1 MRMGLRASR
10 SAARFAGALA
20 AVALLALTGCA
31 THPAVTPP
39 AVVAVPDPAGPY
51 AITDPLLATVAGTPK
66 SQLPVLPG
74 RVPSRA
80 ERLPRVDPAR
90 IPSVFFDENEIRY
103 SLASQRGPAPL
114 VFVIAGTGS
123 RYSSGQMQYLE
134 ALLYGHGFH
143 VVSLSSPT
151 HPDFILTASET
162 HVPGYMR
169 QDVEDLY
176 ALMTRIRAAHSE
188 LEVTSFSLAG
198 YSLGATEAA
207 FLAKHDAAEHVF
219 DFDRVLLINPSV
231 SLYESS
237 RILDS
242 MFTNA
247 LPEGPTGV
255 DTMIG
260 ELFARVTPYVHSRA
274 RGKLDNDFLFHIA
287 DNGEVPEQE
296 LRAAI
301 ATAFRLSLANMVFT
315 VDVATGGGHVVEAKR
330 KLTVATSL
338 TDSFKRS
345 TRWDFERYV
354 DELLLPYWQARR
366 RGLDRDGLIAD
377 SSLVS
382 IASWLA
388 SADRIGVITN
398 ADDIILA
405 PGHLDFLRRTF
416 GARATVYPHGGHLG
430 NMQHHDF
437 AASILAWLRAPKG
450 GDA

>member
-1 MRMGLRASR
+1 MREREPGSAAGFGGVLAVIVLLALAGCASR
-10 SAARFAGALA
+10 PAVVPPA
-20 AVALLALTGCA
+20 AVAA
-31 THPAVTPP
+31 
-39 AVVAVPDPAGPY
+39 PDPKGAF
-51 AITDPLLATVAGTPK
+51 AITDPLLATVVGTPK
-66 SQLPVLPG
+66 EQMPVLPE

-80 ERLPRVDPAR
+80 ERLPRVDSAR

-103 SLASQRGPAPL
+103 SIATQRGPAPL
-114 VFVIAGTGS
+114 VFVIAGTGA
-123 RYSSGQMQYLE
+123 RYSAERMQFLE
-134 ALLYGHGFH
+134 GLLYGNGCH

-151 HPDFILTASET
+151 HPDFILTSSEH

-176 ALMTRIRAAHSE
+176 ALMGRIRAAHSE
-188 LEVTSFSLAG
+188 LEVSSFQLVG

-207 FLAKHDAAEHVF
+207 FLAKHDASERAF
-219 DFDRVLLINPSV
+219 NFDRVLLINPSV

-237 RILDS
+237 RIFDS
-242 MFTNA
+242 MFTHA

-260 ELFARVTPYVHSRA
+260 ELFARVTPYVHNQA

-287 DNGEVPEQE
+287 DQGELSEQE

-301 ATAFRLSLANMVFT
+301 ATVFRLSLANMVFT
-315 VDVATGGGHVVEAKR
+315 VDVSTGGGHVVEAQR

-345 TRWDFERYV
+345 TRWDFDRYV
-354 DELLLPYWQARR
+354 DDLLLPYWQQRR
-366 RGLDRDGLIAD
+366 PDLDRDDLIAD
-377 SSLVS
+377 ASLVS
-382 IASWLA
+382 IAGWLA
-388 SADRIGVITN
+388 RAQHVGVITN

-405 PGHLDFLRRTF
+405 PGQLDFLRRTF
-416 GARATVYPHGGHLG
+416 GKRAVVYPHGGHLG

-437 AASILAWLRAPKG
+437 AASILAWLGTPKG